1 MTNFKNSV
9 KGLVLAVM
17 VFGAVAPAMAT
28 LVSVTTTVDVAD
40 IVAGANGFTGGVQDS
55 PPFSPPFSVQMSAGD
70 IFDFTINFLPGQQLT
85 INNPTLLWAFSYADV
100 NADVN
105 GTGSLSLLDSN
116 GNPIY
121 TSNQKTDTE
130 GTAHFGQFFSNTD
143 FPSLPASVTFS
154 GLHYVGTLNAYLV
167 DANNDPAVTVRTYY
181 DPAFYFSAGSYT
193 TTPVPEP
200 TTMVAGA
207 LLLLPFGLSAV
218 RNLRNR
224 KQAA

>member
-17 VFGAVAPAMAT
+17 VFGAVAPAMASIT
-28 LVSVTTTVDVAD
+28 ETVTTTLNVAD
-40 IVAGANGFTGGVQDS
+40 IVAGARGFTGGVQNS
-55 PPFSPPFSVQMSAGD
+55 PPFIPAFSVPLSAGD
-70 IFDFTINFLPGQQLT
+70 TFDFTINFLPGQQLT
-85 INNPTLLWAFSYADV
+85 INNPTLLWAFSYANLV
-100 NADVN
+100 TDVN
-105 GTGSLSLLDSN
+105 GTGSLSLLDST
-116 GNPIY
+116 GAAIY

-130 GTAHFGQFFSNTD
+130 GSVHFGQFFSNTD

-154 GLHYVGTLNAYLV
+154 GLHYVGTVNYYV
-167 DANNDPAVTVRTYY
+167 DTSVTNRIYS
-181 DPAFYFSAGSYT
+181 DPAFYFSAASFT
-193 TTPVPEP
+193 TTAVPEP

-207 LLLLPFGLSAV
+207 LLLLPFGFSAV

>member
-1 MTNFKNSV
+1 MTNFMTNFKNSV

-40 IVAGANGFTGGVQDS
+40 IVPPGNGFTGGVQGS

-70 IFDFTINFLPGQQLT
+70 TFNYTINFLPGQQLT
-85 INNPTLLWAFSYADV
+85 IVNPTLLWAFSYADLST
-100 NADVN
+100 DVT
-105 GTGSLSLLDSN
+105 GTGSLSLLDST
-116 GNPIY
+116 GAAIY
-121 TSNQKTDTE
+121 TSNVKTDTE
-130 GTAHFGQFFSNTD
+130 GSVHFGQQFANTD
-143 FPSLPASVTFS
+143 FTGLPASVTFS
-154 GLHYVGTLNAYLV
+154 GLHYVGTVNYYV
-167 DANNDPAVTVRTYY
+167 DPTITVRTYY
-181 DPAFYFSAGSYT
+181 IPAFYFSAGSYT

-218 RNLRNR
+218 RHLRNR

>member
-17 VFGAVAPAMAT
+17 VFGAVAPAMAAM
-28 LVSVTTTVDVAD
+28 VSVNTTLDVAD
-40 IVAGANGFTGGVQDS
+40 IVAGLNGFTGGVQGS

-70 IFDFTINFLPGQQLT
+70 TFNYTINFLPGQQLT
-85 INNPTLLWAFSYADV
+85 INNLSQIWAFSYADLST
-100 NADVN
+100 DVN
-105 GTGSLSLLDSN
+105 GTGSLSLLDST
-116 GNPIY
+116 GAAIY
-121 TSNQKTDTE
+121 TSNVKTDTE
-130 GTAHFGQFFSNTD
+130 GSVHFGQFFSNTD

-154 GLHYVGTLNAYLV
+154 GLHYVGTVNYYV
-167 DANNDPAVTVRTYY
+167 DPTVTVRTYD

-218 RNLRNR
+218 RHLRNR